1 VTRYIHGFVH
11 GRIVPITELTAAE
24 IASWRDLAER
34 ALEPNPLFEPGC
46 LVPAADHLPNGP
58 AISLVIAESGGRF
71 FGCFPVHRTPANA
84 RPSAAWGGVRLPTFT
99 TQVIWRHRFDGTP
112 LLAGERTAEA
122 ATTLLSVLNTESHA
136 LDAGILVL
144 EWLDADGPVA
154 SHLTAAA
161 AALALPL
168 YTYHSWLRPVVRRRA
183 ELTYREIHGGKFL
196 RNLGRLRRQLDEKL
210 SGELQLVDRSADV
223 SAVDELLA
231 IEAAGYKGRSGVA
244 LAAFAGEPEWFHEM
258 CDRFRSEGRLLL
270 YCLQAGDAVV
280 AMQLMLRGGEG
291 LFLLELTYDEQWSHY
306 RPGLQLHLDAIDRFH
321 ETTDARWLDSCTYED
336 NETLLRMYPDRR
348 AVSTVL
354 VGIGG
359 RIDRLFLRS
368 SLVPYRIFGA
378 GSTVRTHHKGLARAV
393 DWGVSKLRIVPR

>member
-1 VTRYIHGFVH
+1 VN

-24 IASWRDLAER
+24 LGSWRDLAEH
-34 ALEPNPLFEPGC
+34 AIEPNPLFEPGC
-46 LVPAADHLPNGP
+46 LVPAAEHLPNGP
-58 AISLVIAESGGRF
+58 GIALVIAESEGRF
-71 FGCFPVHRTPANA
+71 FGCFPVHRVPPNA
-84 RPSAAWGGVRLPTFT
+84 RPSAAWGGVRRPTFT

-112 LLAGERTAEA
+112 LLAGERATEA
-122 ATTLLSVLNTESHA
+122 ATTLLSVLKDESHA
-136 LDAGILVL
+136 RNAGILVL

-154 SHLTAAA
+154 SQIAAAA
-161 AALALPL
+161 AALRLPL
-168 YTYHSWLRPVVRRRA
+168 YTHHSWSRPVVRRRP

-210 SGELQLVDRSADV
+210 GSELQLVDRSADA

-231 IEAAGYKGRSGVA
+231 MEAAGYKGRSGVA
-244 LAAFAGEPEWFHEM
+244 LAAFPGELEWFHEM
-258 CDRFRSEGRLLL
+258 CCRFRSEGRLVL

-291 LFLLELTYDEQWSHY
+291 LFLLELTYDERWAHY

-321 ETTDARWLDSCTYED
+321 LATDAQWLDTCTYED

-348 AVSTVL
+348 TVSTVL

-359 RIDRLFLRS
+359 RIDRLFLRAS
-368 SLVPYRIFGA
+368 VVPYRILGP
-378 GSTVRTHHKGLARAV
+378 GSTFRTRHQRMARSV
-393 DWGVSKLRIVPR
+393 DWAVSKLRILPR